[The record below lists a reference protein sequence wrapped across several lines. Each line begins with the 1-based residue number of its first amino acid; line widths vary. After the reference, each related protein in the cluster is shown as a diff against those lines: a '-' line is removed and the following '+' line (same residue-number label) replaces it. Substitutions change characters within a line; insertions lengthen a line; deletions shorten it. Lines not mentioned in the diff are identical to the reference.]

1 MIPIRRQRGATL
13 VVALVMLTLLALF
26 AFTAHRTSLT
36 DLKTA
41 GNSQARMEAL
51 NAAQEAIEITISTPQ
66 FVTSPADAIS
76 TPCGGPNTLCTDFNN
91 DGVAEYQ
98 AHLEPQPS
106 CIAMKAILSVELD
119 LSNSEDLG
127 CAVGQGQQF
136 GIAGADAAASESLCA
151 KTMWQLTARATAP
164 ASGAMVTVTQG
175 VGIRIGTSDMA
186 SACL

>member
-1 MIPIRRQRGATL
+1 
-13 VVALVMLTLLALF
+13 MLTLLALF
-26 AFTAHRTSLT
+26 AFTAHRTSLI

-76 TPCGGPNTLCTDFNN
+76 TPCGEPNTLCTDFNN
-91 DGVAEYQ
+91 DGVAEYR
-98 AHLEPQPS
+98 ARLEPEPS
-106 CIAMKAILSVELD
+106 CIAMKVIQSVELD
-119 LSNSEDLG
+119 LTNSEDLG

-136 GIAGADAAASESLCA
+136 GIAGADTAASESLCA
-151 KTMWQLTARATAP
+151 NTTWNLTAKAIASTGGAT
-164 ASGAMVTVTQG
+164 VTVSQG
-175 VGIRIGTSDMA
+175 VGIRVGTADMA

>member
-1 MIPIRRQRGATL
+1 MRALRRQRGATL

-51 NAAQEAIEITISTPQ
+51 NAAQEAIELTISTPQ

-76 TPCGGPNTLCTDFNN
+76 TPCGGPNALCTDFNN

-98 AHLEPQPS
+98 ARLEPQPS
-106 CIAMKAILSVELD
+106 CIAMKVIPSVELD
-119 LSNSEDLG
+119 LTNSEDLG
-127 CAVGQGQQF
+127 CSVGQGQQF
-136 GIAGADAAASESLCA
+136 GIAGVDTAASESLCA
-151 KTMWQLTARATAP
+151 NTTWNLTAKATAT
-164 ASGAMVTVTQG
+164 ASGATVSVSQG
-175 VGIRIGTSDMA
+175 VGIRVGTSDMA